1 MRQWEDINWQS
12 CKVRKFTGRTGGEPL
27 ITSKML
33 IALDN
38 WITTFQLNYFQVLCC
53 VQMHQKWIAVLSP
66 SMRDT
71 EEMEIYDWKYRGMR
85 ETVLEHVRKLYFS
98 IIACV
103 VCPQSVNPL
112 ISYVEFRFMDW
123 VGYYVCVKWLKL
135 QSYTCYN
142 TTCRYVPI
150 HCDSWNGVLTVRQNR
165 CIPCSGSSVAVVLS
179 KLNGSPFTEAKRVEK
194 S

>member
-38 WITTFQLNYFQVLCC
+38 WINTFQLNYFHVLCC

-71 EEMEIYDWKYRGMR
+71 EEMEIYNWKYRGMR
-85 ETVLEHVRKLYFS
+85 ETVLEHVRKLYFR

-103 VCPQSVNPL
+103 VCPQSVWSLDLWTGWGIMFVWSAWNYRATHATARPA
-112 ISYVEFRFMDW
+112 V
-123 VGYYVCVKWLKL
+123 VCQFTATAETK
-135 QSYTCYN
+135 
-142 TTCRYVPI
+142 
-150 HCDSWNGVLTVRQNR
+150 DGVLTVRQNR
-165 CIPCSGSSVAVVLS
+165 CIPCNGNSVAVVLS
-179 KLNGSPFTEAKRVEK
+179 KLNGSPFTEAKRM
-194 S
+194 